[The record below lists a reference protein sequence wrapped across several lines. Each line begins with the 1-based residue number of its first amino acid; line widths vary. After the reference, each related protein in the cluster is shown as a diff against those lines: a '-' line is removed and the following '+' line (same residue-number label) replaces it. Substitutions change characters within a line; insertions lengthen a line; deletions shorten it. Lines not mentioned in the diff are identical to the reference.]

1 MSSPRRFGVIPVS
14 CFYRSGRATTLGRA
28 FSRFWAMWA
37 FLGLPPHR
45 QVGLEVKGRRT
56 GLPYTLAVVV
66 AKHEGQLYLVSML
79 GECEWVKNVRAQ
91 REAYVISGRR
101 RKARFEE
108 VPVEGRAP
116 IIQGVHPS
124 RARGTAAH
132 RARYEGDH
140 SRLPAGGSEAPCL
153 PDLVSEYVGPEPL
166 EPMRS

>member
-116 IIQGVHPS
+116 IIKEYIRLAPGARPHIGLDTKATIADCRRVAAKHPVFRILYQNTS
-124 RARGTAAH
+124 ARSH
-132 RARYEGDH
+132 
-140 SRLPAGGSEAPCL
+140 
-153 PDLVSEYVGPEPL
+153 
-166 EPMRS
+166 